1 MLLSGYT
8 RKIFRPEC
16 NPGFESV
23 HCIARL
29 NEDISAAL
37 PYLNAVLGG
46 TQYFRDPPEVMFHH
60 YGKILKVGA
69 REIAVNAL
77 QDEQEAD
84 RILRWLTDE
93 INRTWENREDI
104 TPCFTGK
111 TKPELLEILRRLPGT
126 NCTKCGQATCMVFA
140 ALVMEGGRGADAC
153 PELTAEKL
161 ETLETY
167 LAGFSFE

>member
-1 MLLSGYT
+1 MLLSGYN

-29 NEDISAAL
+29 NEDISAVL

-46 TQYFRDPPEVMFHH
+46 MQYFRDPPEVMFHH
-60 YGKILKVGA
+60 YGKIIKVGS

-84 RILRWLTDE
+84 RILRWLADE
-93 INRTWENREDI
+93 INQTWENRENI
-104 TPCFTGK
+104 TPCVTGK
-111 TKPELLEILRRLPGT
+111 TRPKLLEILRRLPGT
-126 NCTKCGQATCMVFA
+126 NCGKCGQATCMVLA
-140 ALVMEGGRGADAC
+140 ALVKEGGRGADGC
-153 PELTAEKL
+153 PELGGENLEK
-161 ETLETY
+161 LETY